1 MKYRV
6 FKATDTPLEGSQ
18 NYFDVGTQ
26 KMAIKLV
33 KYLNNNTDY
42 KKWVWA

>member
-1 MKYRV
+1 MMYRV
-6 FKATDTPLEGSQ
+6 YKVDDTPLEGSQ
-18 NYFDVGTQ
+18 EYFDVGTQ

-33 KYLNNNTDY
+33 KYLNKYTNY